1 MFVLP
6 CPKACFDCVS
16 CCSKMMLLLLSGDV
30 ELNPGP
36 ETRVEKMMAEML
48 ENQRKMRDVVKDIKE
63 NQTSFHKRMDELANK
78 ITQLETF
85 AKNSNDKVCHLENM
99 VKGLSR
105 IIQTQQ
111 NQLIDLED
119 RSRTNNLVIF
129 GVPENR
135 EKTNEDLSQSRLGVV
150 VKSVKRVRRIG
161 RMQRE
166 KLGSIMVNFTYFNEK
181 LDIFLNCRELKGL
194 KISISDDFSRATMT

>member
-111 NQLIDLED
+111 NQLIDQED

-129 GVPENR
+129 GIPENR
-135 EKTNEDLSQSRLGVV
+135 
-150 VKSVKRVRRIG
+150 
-161 RMQRE
+161 
-166 KLGSIMVNFTYFNEK
+166 
-181 LDIFLNCRELKGL
+181 
-194 KISISDDFSRATMT
+194 

>member
-1 MFVLP
+1 
-6 CPKACFDCVS
+6 
-16 CCSKMMLLLLSGDV
+16 
-30 ELNPGP
+30 
-36 ETRVEKMMAEML
+36 
-48 ENQRKMRDVVKDIKE
+48 
-63 NQTSFHKRMDELANK
+63 MDELANK

-111 NQLIDLED
+111 NQLIDQED

-129 GVPENR
+129 GIPENR
-135 EKTNEDLSQSRLGVV
+135 EKTNEDLSQSHLGVV